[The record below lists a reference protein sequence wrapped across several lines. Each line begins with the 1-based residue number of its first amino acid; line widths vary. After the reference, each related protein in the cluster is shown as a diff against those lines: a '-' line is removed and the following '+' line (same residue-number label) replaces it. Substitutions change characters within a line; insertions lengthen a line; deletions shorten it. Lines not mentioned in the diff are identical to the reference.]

1 MQGSLNQY
9 SLRVF
14 IFLIII
20 LIISIFVYPV
30 LQSAFLSNIYIN
42 LIIILSLFFGLVF
55 CIYNLYQ
62 LQSNYASLANF
73 NIHKSPQI
81 LVNKAG
87 VIKNLIY
94 ELSEND
100 EIHTFSSSKIDKIL
114 ENIDMSLSSIRET
127 SRYLVGLLVFLG
139 LLGTFWGLLITIG
152 SVGNVIG
159 GLGIDD
165 TNVAGFF
172 NSLKEGLNAPLQG
185 MSVAFSSSLLG
196 LAGSLILG
204 FVDLQLGQAQS
215 KFSQFAEKVILN
227 NSSPDF
233 VSTNSSSDKNALI
246 AIQKI
251 YDNLENLV
259 FSLKETSQNQSQ
271 IFSYMKS
278 LTEQI
283 SNLNNSTRE
292 QDKKLSNFLSS
303 QLNSQSNILQLTSQL
318 THEGV
323 LDAKTKK
330 YFENIDKGIQQ
341 LIANDKKY
349 KPQNQ
354 EVVLDTKTK
363 KFFENMSKD
372 LKQIVS
378 KSKKNKI

>member
-9 SLRVF
+9 LIRVF
-14 IFLIII
+14 VFLIVI
-20 LIISIFVYPV
+20 LAIAVFVYPV

-42 LIIILSLFFGLVF
+42 LIIILSLFFGLGF
-55 CIYNLYQ
+55 CIYNLSL
-62 LQSNYASLANF
+62 LQSNYSSLANF
-73 NIHKSPQI
+73 NIHKSPPTLI
-81 LVNKAG
+81 NKQG
-87 VIKNLIY
+87 PLKNLIY
-94 ELSEND
+94 ELIESDGN
-100 EIHTFSSSKIDKIL
+100 HTFKSSKVDKIL
-114 ENIDMSLSSIRET
+114 ENIDISLGSIRET

-139 LLGTFWGLLITIG
+139 LLGTFWGLLKTIG

-172 NSLKEGLNAPLQG
+172 NSLKDGLKAPLQG

-215 KFSQFAEKVILN
+215 KFSQFAEKVILG

-233 VSTNSSSDKNALI
+233 ISTNTSNDKNTLT

-251 YDNLENLV
+251 YDNLDNLV
-259 FSLKETSQNQSQ
+259 FSLKETAQNQSQ

-278 LTEQI
+278 LTEQLSI
-283 SNLNNSTRE
+283 LNTHARE
-292 QDKKLSNFLSS
+292 QDKKLSNFLST
-303 QLNSQSNILQLTSQL
+303 QLNSQSNILQLTTQL
-318 THEGV
+318 TQEGI
-323 LDAKTKK
+323 LDVKTKK
-330 YFENIDKGIQQ
+330 YLENIDTGIQQ

-349 KPQNQ
+349 SKSNQ

-372 LKQIVS
+372 IQQLVS
-378 KSKKNKI
+378 KSNKK

>member
-9 SLRVF
+9 LIRVF
-14 IFLIII
+14 IFLIVI
-20 LIISIFVYPV
+20 LAIAVFVYPV

-42 LIIILSLFFGLVF
+42 LIIILSLFFGLGF
-55 CIYNLYQ
+55 CIYNLSQ
-62 LQSNYASLANF
+62 LQSNYASLASF
-73 NIHKSPQI
+73 NIHKSPQT
-81 LVNKAG
+81 LTNKPG
-87 VIKNLIY
+87 VLKNLIY
-94 ELSEND
+94 ELSESD
-100 EIHTFSSSKIDKIL
+100 GHHTFRSSKVDKIL
-114 ENIDMSLSSIRET
+114 ENIDMSLSGIRET

-139 LLGTFWGLLITIG
+139 LLGTFWGLLLTIG

-204 FVDLQLGQAQS
+204 FVDLQLGQAQG
-215 KFSQFAEKVILN
+215 KFSQFAEKIILG

-233 VSTNSSSDKNALI
+233 MSTNTSNDKNTLA

-251 YDNLENLV
+251 YDNLDNLV
-259 FSLKETSQNQSQ
+259 FSLKETAQNQSQ
-271 IFSYMKS
+271 IYSYMKS
-278 LTEQI
+278 LTEQL
-283 SNLNNSTRE
+283 SNLSANARE
-292 QDKKLSNFLSS
+292 QDKKLSNFLST
-303 QLNSQSNILQLTSQL
+303 QLNSQSNILQLTTQL
-318 THEGV
+318 AQEGV

-341 LIANDKKY
+341 LIAANHKKND
-349 KPQNQ
+349 QSNQ

-363 KFFENMSKD
+363 KFFDNMSKD
-372 LKQIVS
+372 IQQLAS
-378 KSKKNKI
+378 KSKKK

>member
-9 SLRVF
+9 LIRVF
-14 IFLIII
+14 IFLIVI
-20 LIISIFVYPV
+20 LAIAVFVYPV

-42 LIIILSLFFGLVF
+42 LIIILSLFFGLGF
-55 CIYNLYQ
+55 CIYNLSQ

-73 NIHKSPQI
+73 NIHKSPQT
-81 LVNKAG
+81 LTNKAG
-87 VIKNLIY
+87 ALTNLIH
-94 ELSEND
+94 ELSESD
-100 EIHTFSSSKIDKIL
+100 GHHTFKSSKVDKIL
-114 ENIDMSLSSIRET
+114 ENIDISLSGIRET

-139 LLGTFWGLLITIG
+139 LLGTFWGLLKTIG

-204 FVDLQLGQAQS
+204 FVDLQLGQAQG
-215 KFSQFAEKVILN
+215 KFSQFAEKVVLG

-233 VSTNSSSDKNALI
+233 VSTNTSNDKNTLT

-251 YDNLENLV
+251 YDNLDNLV
-259 FSLKETSQNQSQ
+259 FSLKETAQNQSQ
-271 IFSYMKS
+271 IFSYMKT
-278 LTEQI
+278 LTEQL
-283 SNLNNSTRE
+283 SNLSANSRE
-292 QDKKLSNFLSS
+292 QDKKLSNFLST
-303 QLNSQSNILQLTSQL
+303 QLNSQSNILQLTNQLSQ
-318 THEGV
+318 EGV

-341 LIANDKKY
+341 LIATNDKKNN
-349 KPQNQ
+349 QSNQ
-354 EVVLDTKTK
+354 EVVLDTTTK
-363 KFFENMSKD
+363 KFFESMSKD
-372 LKQIVS
+372 IRQLVS
-378 KSKKNKI
+378 KSKKK

>member
-9 SLRVF
+9 LIRVF
-14 IFLIII
+14 VFLIVI
-20 LIISIFVYPV
+20 LAITVFVYPV

-42 LIIILSLFFGLVF
+42 LIIILSLFFGLGF
-55 CIYNLYQ
+55 CIYNLSQ
-62 LQSNYASLANF
+62 LQSNYASLASF
-73 NIHKSPQI
+73 NIHKSLQT
-81 LVNKAG
+81 LTNKPG
-87 VIKNLIY
+87 VLKNLIY
-94 ELSEND
+94 ELSESD
-100 EIHTFSSSKIDKIL
+100 GHHTFRSSKVDKII
-114 ENIDMSLSSIRET
+114 ENIDMSLSGIRET

-139 LLGTFWGLLITIG
+139 LLGTFWGLLLTIG

-215 KFSQFAEKVILN
+215 KFSQFVEKVIFG

-233 VSTNSSSDKNALI
+233 MSTNTSNDKNTLA

-251 YDNLENLV
+251 YDNLDNLV
-259 FSLKETSQNQSQ
+259 FSLKETAQNQSQ

-278 LTEQI
+278 LTEQL
-283 SNLNNSTRE
+283 SNLSANARE
-292 QDKKLSNFLSS
+292 QDKKLSNFLST
-303 QLNSQSNILQLTSQL
+303 QLNSQSNILQLTTQL
-318 THEGV
+318 AQEGV

-341 LIANDKKY
+341 LIAANDKKNN
-349 KPQNQ
+349 QSNQ

-363 KFFENMSKD
+363 KFFESMSKD
-372 LKQIVS
+372 IQQLVS
-378 KSKKNKI
+378 KSKKK

>member
-9 SLRVF
+9 LIRVF
-14 IFLIII
+14 IFLIVI
-20 LIISIFVYPV
+20 LAIAVFVYPV

-42 LIIILSLFFGLVF
+42 LIIILSLFFGLGF
-55 CIYNLYQ
+55 CIYNLSQ

-73 NIHKSPQI
+73 NIHKSPQT
-81 LVNKAG
+81 LTNKAG
-87 VIKNLIY
+87 AINNLIN
-94 ELSEND
+94 ELSESD
-100 EIHTFSSSKIDKIL
+100 GHHTFRSSKVDKIL
-114 ENIDMSLSSIRET
+114 ENIDMSLSGIRET

-139 LLGTFWGLLITIG
+139 LLGTFWGLLKTIG

-204 FVDLQLGQAQS
+204 FVDLQLGQAQG
-215 KFSQFAEKVILN
+215 KFSQFAEKVVLG

-233 VSTNSSSDKNALI
+233 VSTNTSNDKNTLT

-251 YDNLENLV
+251 YDNLDNLV
-259 FSLKETSQNQSQ
+259 FSLKETAQNQSQ
-271 IFSYMKS
+271 IFSYMKT
-278 LTEQI
+278 LTEQL
-283 SNLNNSTRE
+283 SNLSANSRE
-292 QDKKLSNFLSS
+292 QDKKLSNFLST
-303 QLNSQSNILQLTSQL
+303 QLNSQSNILQLTNQL
-318 THEGV
+318 SPEGV

-341 LIANDKKY
+341 LIATNDKKNN
-349 KPQNQ
+349 QSNQ
-354 EVVLDTKTK
+354 EVVLDTTTK
-363 KFFENMSKD
+363 KFFESMSKD
-372 LKQIVS
+372 IRQLVS
-378 KSKKNKI
+378 KSKKK

>member
-9 SLRVF
+9 LIRVF
-14 IFLIII
+14 VFLIVI
-20 LIISIFVYPV
+20 LAITVFVYPV

-42 LIIILSLFFGLVF
+42 LIIILSLFFGLGF
-55 CIYNLYQ
+55 CIYNLSQ
-62 LQSNYASLANF
+62 LQSNYASLASF
-73 NIHKSPQI
+73 NIHKSPQT
-81 LVNKAG
+81 LTNKPG
-87 VIKNLIY
+87 VLKNLIY
-94 ELSEND
+94 ELSESD
-100 EIHTFSSSKIDKIL
+100 GHHTFRSSKVDKIL
-114 ENIDMSLSSIRET
+114 ENIDMSLGGIRET

-139 LLGTFWGLLITIG
+139 LLGTFWGLLLTIG

-215 KFSQFAEKVILN
+215 KFSQFAEKIILG

-233 VSTNSSSDKNALI
+233 MSTNTSNDKNTLA

-251 YDNLENLV
+251 YDNLDNLV
-259 FSLKETSQNQSQ
+259 FSLKETAQNQSH

-278 LTEQI
+278 LTEQL
-283 SNLNNSTRE
+283 SNLSANTRE
-292 QDKKLSNFLSS
+292 QDKKLSNFLST
-303 QLNSQSNILQLTSQL
+303 QLNSQSNILQLTTQL
-318 THEGV
+318 AQEGV

-341 LIANDKKY
+341 LIAANDKKNN
-349 KPQNQ
+349 QSNQ

-363 KFFENMSKD
+363 KFFESMSKD
-372 LKQIVS
+372 IRQLVS
-378 KSKKNKI
+378 KSKKK

>member
-9 SLRVF
+9 LIRVF
-14 IFLIII
+14 IFLIVI
-20 LIISIFVYPV
+20 LAITVFVYPV

-42 LIIILSLFFGLVF
+42 LIIILSLFFGLGF
-55 CIYNLYQ
+55 CIYNLSQ
-62 LQSNYASLANF
+62 LQSNYASLASF
-73 NIHKSPQI
+73 NIHKSPQT
-81 LVNKAG
+81 LTNKPG
-87 VIKNLIY
+87 VLKNLIY
-94 ELSEND
+94 ELSESD
-100 EIHTFSSSKIDKIL
+100 GHHTFRSSKVDKIL

-139 LLGTFWGLLITIG
+139 LLGTFWGLLLTIG

-215 KFSQFAEKVILN
+215 KFSQFAEKILLG

-233 VSTNSSSDKNALI
+233 MSINTSNDKNTLA

-251 YDNLENLV
+251 YDNLDNLV
-259 FSLKETSQNQSQ
+259 FSLKETAQNQSQ

-278 LTEQI
+278 LTEQL
-283 SNLNNSTRE
+283 SNLSANTRE
-292 QDKKLSNFLSS
+292 QDKKLSNFLST
-303 QLNSQSNILQLTSQL
+303 QLNSQSNILQLTTQL
-318 THEGV
+318 AQEGV

-341 LIANDKKY
+341 LIAANDKKNN
-349 KPQNQ
+349 QLNQ

-363 KFFENMSKD
+363 KFFESMSKD
-372 LKQIVS
+372 IQQLVS
-378 KSKKNKI
+378 KSKKK

>member
-9 SLRVF
+9 QIRVF
-14 IFLIII
+14 IFLIVI
-20 LIISIFVYPV
+20 LVIAVFVYPV

-42 LIIILSLFFGLVF
+42 LVIILSLLFGLGF
-55 CIYNLYQ
+55 CIYNLSQ
-62 LQSNYASLANF
+62 LQSNYASLASF
-73 NIHKSPQI
+73 NIHKSPQT
-81 LVNKAG
+81 LTNKPG
-87 VIKNLIY
+87 VLKNLIY
-94 ELSEND
+94 ELSESD
-100 EIHTFSSSKIDKIL
+100 GHHTFRSSKVDKII
-114 ENIDMSLSSIRET
+114 ENIDMSLSGIRET

-139 LLGTFWGLLITIG
+139 LLGTFWGLLKTIG

-215 KFSQFAEKVILN
+215 KFSQFAEKIILG

-233 VSTNSSSDKNALI
+233 MSTNTSNDKNTLA

-251 YDNLENLV
+251 YDNLDNLV
-259 FSLKETSQNQSQ
+259 FSLKETAQNQSQ

-278 LTEQI
+278 LTEQL
-283 SNLNNSTRE
+283 SNLSANTRE
-292 QDKKLSNFLSS
+292 QDKKLSNFLST
-303 QLNSQSNILQLTSQL
+303 QLNSQSNILQLTTQL
-318 THEGV
+318 AQEGV

-341 LIANDKKY
+341 LIAANDKKNN
-349 KPQNQ
+349 QSNQ

-363 KFFENMSKD
+363 KFFESMSKD
-372 LKQIVS
+372 IRQLVS
-378 KSKKNKI
+378 KSKKK

>member
-9 SLRVF
+9 QIRVF
-14 IFLIII
+14 IFLIVI
-20 LIISIFVYPV
+20 LVISIFVYPA

-42 LIIILSLFFGLVF
+42 LIIILSLFFGLGF
-55 CIYNLYQ
+55 SIYNLSQ
-62 LQSNYASLANF
+62 LQSNYSSLANF

-81 LVNKAG
+81 LMNKPG
-87 VIKNLIY
+87 VLKNLIH
-94 ELSEND
+94 ELSESD
-100 EIHTFSSSKIDKIL
+100 GHHTFRSTKVDKIL
-114 ENIDMSLSSIRET
+114 ENIDMSLGGIRET

-139 LLGTFWGLLITIG
+139 LLGTFWGLLKTIG

-172 NSLKEGLNAPLQG
+172 NSLKDGLKAPLQG

-204 FVDLQLGQAQS
+204 FIDLQLGQAQS
-215 KFSQFAEKVILN
+215 KFSQFAEKVILG

-233 VSTNSSSDKNALI
+233 ISTNNSSDKNTLT

-251 YDNLENLV
+251 YDNLDNLV
-259 FSLKETSQNQSQ
+259 FSLKETAQNQSQ

-278 LTEQI
+278 LTEQL
-283 SNLNNSTRE
+283 SNLNTHARE
-292 QDKKLSNFLSS
+292 QDKKLSNFLST
-303 QLNSQSNILQLTSQL
+303 QLNSQSNILQLTTQL
-318 THEGV
+318 TQEGV

-341 LIANDKKY
+341 LIVNDKKFN
-349 KPQNQ
+349 QSNQ
-354 EVVLDTKTK
+354 EVVLDAKTK
-363 KFFENMSKD
+363 KFFESMSKD
-372 LKQIVS
+372 IQQLVS
-378 KSKKNKI
+378 KSEKK

>member
-9 SLRVF
+9 LIRVF
-14 IFLIII
+14 IFLIVI
-20 LIISIFVYPV
+20 LAIAVFVYPV

-42 LIIILSLFFGLVF
+42 LIIILSLFFGLGF
-55 CIYNLYQ
+55 CIYNLSL
-62 LQSNYASLANF
+62 LQSNYASLASF
-73 NIHKSPQI
+73 NIHKSPQT
-81 LVNKAG
+81 LTNKPG
-87 VIKNLIY
+87 VLKNLIY
-94 ELSEND
+94 ELSESD
-100 EIHTFSSSKIDKIL
+100 EHHTFRSSKVDKIL
-114 ENIDMSLSSIRET
+114 ENIDMSLSGIRET

-139 LLGTFWGLLITIG
+139 LLGTFWGLLLTIG

-204 FVDLQLGQAQS
+204 FVDLQLGQAQG
-215 KFSQFAEKVILN
+215 KFSQFAEKVILG

-233 VSTNSSSDKNALI
+233 VSTNTSDDKNTLA

-251 YDNLENLV
+251 YDNLDNLV
-259 FSLKETSQNQSQ
+259 FSLKETAQNQSQ

-278 LTEQI
+278 LTEQL
-283 SNLNNSTRE
+283 SNLSANARE
-292 QDKKLSNFLSS
+292 QDKKLSNFLST
-303 QLNSQSNILQLTSQL
+303 QLNSQSNILQLTTQLSQ
-318 THEGV
+318 EGV

-341 LIANDKKY
+341 LIAANDKKNN
-349 KPQNQ
+349 QSNQ
-354 EVVLDTKTK
+354 EVVLDTTTK

-372 LKQIVS
+372 IRQLVS
-378 KSKKNKI
+378 KSKKK

>member
-9 SLRVF
+9 LIRVF
-14 IFLIII
+14 IFLIVI
-20 LIISIFVYPV
+20 LAIAVFVYPV

-42 LIIILSLFFGLVF
+42 LIIILSLFFGLGF
-55 CIYNLYQ
+55 CIYNLSQ

-73 NIHKSPQI
+73 NIHKSPQT
-81 LVNKAG
+81 LTNKAG
-87 VIKNLIY
+87 AINNLIN
-94 ELSEND
+94 ELSESD
-100 EIHTFSSSKIDKIL
+100 GHHTFRSSKVDKIL
-114 ENIDMSLSSIRET
+114 ENIDMSLSGIRET

-139 LLGTFWGLLITIG
+139 LLGTFWGLLKTIG

-204 FVDLQLGQAQS
+204 FVDLQLGQAQG
-215 KFSQFAEKVILN
+215 KFSQFAEKIILG

-233 VSTNSSSDKNALI
+233 MSTNTSNDKNTLA

-251 YDNLENLV
+251 YDNLDNLV
-259 FSLKETSQNQSQ
+259 FSLKETAQNQSQ

-278 LTEQI
+278 LTEQL
-283 SNLNNSTRE
+283 SNLNASARE
-292 QDKKLSNFLSS
+292 QDKKLSNFLST
-303 QLNSQSNILQLTSQL
+303 QLNSQSNILQLTTQL
-318 THEGV
+318 AQEGV

-341 LIANDKKY
+341 LIAANDKKNN
-349 KPQNQ
+349 QSNQ

-363 KFFENMSKD
+363 KFFESMSKD
-372 LKQIVS
+372 IRQLVS
-378 KSKKNKI
+378 KSKKK

>member
-9 SLRVF
+9 LIRVF
-14 IFLIII
+14 IFLIVI
-20 LIISIFVYPV
+20 LAIAVFVYPV

-42 LIIILSLFFGLVF
+42 LVIILSLLFGLGF
-55 CIYNLYQ
+55 CIYNLSQ
-62 LQSNYASLANF
+62 LQSNYASLASF
-73 NIHKSPQI
+73 NIHKSPQT
-81 LVNKAG
+81 LTNKPGALR
-87 VIKNLIY
+87 NLIY
-94 ELSEND
+94 ELSESD
-100 EIHTFSSSKIDKIL
+100 GHHSFKSSKVDKIL
-114 ENIDMSLSSIRET
+114 ENIDISLSGIRET

-139 LLGTFWGLLITIG
+139 LLGTFWGLLLTIG

-215 KFSQFAEKVILN
+215 KFSQFAEKIILG

-233 VSTNSSSDKNALI
+233 MSTNTSSDKNTLA

-251 YDNLENLV
+251 YDNLDNLV
-259 FSLKETSQNQSQ
+259 FSLKESAQNQSQ

-278 LTEQI
+278 QTEQL
-283 SNLNNSTRE
+283 SNLSANTRE
-292 QDKKLSNFLSS
+292 QDKKLSNFLST
-303 QLNSQSNILQLTSQL
+303 QLNSQSNILQLTTQLSQ
-318 THEGV
+318 EGV
-323 LDAKTKK
+323 LDTKTKK

-341 LIANDKKY
+341 LIAANDKKN
-349 KPQNQ
+349 NQ
-354 EVVLDTKTK
+354 SNYQVVLDAATK

-372 LKQIVS
+372 IRQLVS
-378 KSKKNKI
+378 KSKKK

>member
-9 SLRVF
+9 LIRVF
-14 IFLIII
+14 IFLIVI
-20 LIISIFVYPV
+20 LAIVVFVYPV
-30 LQSAFLSNIYIN
+30 LQSAFFSNIYIN
-42 LIIILSLFFGLVF
+42 LIIILSLFFGLGF
-55 CIYNLYQ
+55 CIYNLSQ
-62 LQSNYASLANF
+62 LQSNYESLANF
-73 NIHKSPQI
+73 NIHKAPQT
-81 LVNKAG
+81 LTKKPG
-87 VIKNLIY
+87 VLKNLIH
-94 ELSEND
+94 ELSESD
-100 EIHTFSSSKIDKIL
+100 GHHTFRSSKVDKIL

-139 LLGTFWGLLITIG
+139 LLGTFWGLLKTIG

-204 FVDLQLGQAQS
+204 FVDLQLGQAQG
-215 KFSQFAEKVILN
+215 KFSQFAEKIILG

-233 VSTNSSSDKNALI
+233 VSTNTSSDINTLT

-251 YDNLENLV
+251 YDNLDNLV
-259 FSLKETSQNQSQ
+259 FSLKETAQNQSQ

-278 LTEQI
+278 LTEQL
-283 SNLNNSTRE
+283 SNLSANARE
-292 QDKKLSNFLSS
+292 QDKKLSNFLST
-303 QLNSQSNILQLTSQL
+303 QLNSQSNILQLTTQL
-318 THEGV
+318 TQEGV

-341 LIANDKKY
+341 LIAANDKKNN
-349 KPQNQ
+349 QSNQ
-354 EVVLDTKTK
+354 EVVLDAATK

-372 LKQIVS
+372 IRQLVS
-378 KSKKNKI
+378 KSKKK

>member
-9 SLRVF
+9 LIRVF
-14 IFLIII
+14 VFLIII
-20 LIISIFVYPV
+20 LVIAVFVYPV

-42 LIIILSLFFGLVF
+42 LIIILSLFFGLGF
-55 CIYNLYQ
+55 CIYNLSQ
-62 LQSNYASLANF
+62 LQSNYASLASF
-73 NIHKSPQI
+73 NIHKSPQT
-81 LVNKAG
+81 LTNKTGAL
-87 VIKNLIY
+87 KNLIY
-94 ELSEND
+94 ELSESD
-100 EIHTFSSSKIDKIL
+100 GHHTFRSSKVDKIL

-139 LLGTFWGLLITIG
+139 LLGTFWGLLLTIG

-215 KFSQFAEKVILN
+215 KFSQFAEKIILG

-233 VSTNSSSDKNALI
+233 MSTNTSSDKNTLA

-251 YDNLENLV
+251 YDNLDNLV
-259 FSLKETSQNQSQ
+259 FSLKETAQNQSQ

-278 LTEQI
+278 LTEQL
-283 SNLNNSTRE
+283 SNLSANTRE
-292 QDKKLSNFLSS
+292 QDKKLSNFLST
-303 QLNSQSNILQLTSQL
+303 QLNSQSNILQLTTQLSQ
-318 THEGV
+318 EGV
-323 LDAKTKK
+323 LDTKTKK

-341 LIANDKKY
+341 LIAANDKKN
-349 KPQNQ
+349 NQ
-354 EVVLDTKTK
+354 SNLEVVLDTKTK
-363 KFFENMSKD
+363 KFFENMTKD
-372 LKQIVS
+372 IRQLVS
-378 KSKKNKI
+378 KSKKK